1 MSKSAAY
8 LSGRDYLIPQ
18 DVQAVFESVSAH
30 RIMLSPRALVSGVT
44 EQQLAKRALTQVQA
58 PIAV

>member
-1 MSKSAAY
+1 MSKAAAY

-18 DVQAVFESVSAH
+18 DVQLVFESVAAH
-30 RIMLSPRALVSGVT
+30 RILLSPRALVSGVT

-58 PIAV
+58 PVAV